1 MVICS
6 ALGMPSRRMSRSSA
20 PCIRKNDSFG
30 CSSPVHQHQRHAE
43 ADGLRGSCGK
53 RGARGAH
60 AKPRHEP
67 QVQHGVHH
75 RSHADDE
82 QRRAGIAHAA
92 QHGGKRVVTEYEHHA
107 HRADAQI
114 RHRLLH
120 GRGAQQGQ
128 KRICARVQAHSRR
141 RPKQQRKREQRARRL
156 AQPPMLFCAVIL
168 ADDDIAA
175 CCDADGDLSKDV

>member
-1 MVICS
+1 MPLRRGHAPQPPEQRPCCQNGGH
-6 ALGMPSRRMSRSSA
+6 ALA
-20 PCIRKNDSFG
+20 
-30 CSSPVHQHQRHAE
+30 Q
-43 ADGLRGSCGK
+43 K
-53 RGARGAH
+53 RGPGHAANAHVKTHHEHHVHNDVRKAR
-60 AKPRHEP
+60 
-67 QVQHGVHH
+67 
-75 RSHADDE
+75 SDE
-82 QRRAGIAHAA
+82 EIQRRAGIAHAA

-107 HRADAQI
+107 HRTDAQI

-120 GRGAQQGQ
+120 GRGAQQAQ

-156 AQPPMLFCAVIL
+156 AQPPLLFCAVIL